1 MGVIAEAMA
10 ALVLA
15 EALVEKFGGDSL
27 GEMKANYDG
36 YVSRLNAKWNALAPE
51 EGDAG

>member
-15 EALVEKFGGDSL
+15 DAMVEKFGGDSMAELCRNLDAYLAHVAGRL
-27 GEMKANYDG
+27 G
-36 YVSRLNAKWNALAPE
+36 
-51 EGDAG
+51 